1 MENKLSLLL
10 QRVEGK
16 QVAVNTSKTEKQGQY
31 VAKITLPDCS
41 DLATLLKV
49 HGFERRNDYKD

>member
-1 MENKLSLLL
+1 LL